1 VVRLKLLS
9 LSPPDRKYPANTLA
23 VAAVEFSFDS
33 GETFI
38 ISDWRI
44 VKNANVGPDWV
55 APPTRWTMPD
65 ATGRTKAVPIFISSR
80 KTLHQVEDLILAE
93 YEKQQTGRLDSDADD
108 GSAGSSASPV
118 AGGTI

>member
-1 VVRLKLLS
+1 MVRLKLLS

-44 VKNANVGPDWV
+44 VKNANVGPAWV
-55 APPTRWTMPD
+55 APPTRWTTPD
-65 ATGRTKAVPIFISSR
+65 ATGRTKAVPIFVSSR
-80 KTLHQVEDLILAE
+80 KVLHQVEDLILTAW
-93 YEKQQTGRLDSDADD
+93 EKHQTARLDSDADAD
-108 GSAGSSASPV
+108 SDSSAGSSV
-118 AGGTI
+118 AGGAQ